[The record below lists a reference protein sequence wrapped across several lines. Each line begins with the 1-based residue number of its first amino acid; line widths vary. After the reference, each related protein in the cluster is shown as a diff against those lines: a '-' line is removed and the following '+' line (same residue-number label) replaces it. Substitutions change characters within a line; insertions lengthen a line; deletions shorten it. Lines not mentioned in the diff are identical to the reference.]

1 MNYILYHRD
10 QDGFGAAYA
19 AWRQFSLSG
28 EETEYIS
35 VQYDESMP
43 EMKDDSNVYILDF
56 SYSPDE
62 IDELAARMES
72 VRIIDH
78 HKTSAEAFKEI
89 EMPANVIIHIDQSRS
104 GCALA
109 WESFNYGQEIPE
121 LLLDIEDRDLWK
133 FERKNT
139 EEMFVYLSIRSWDF
153 NEWHELCSSYSKY
166 LEAVEAGKTLLIMQ
180 KSLVKQI
187 SRNSYKF
194 DMEGYNTIAV
204 NSAVYQSEVA
214 QYLLKKNPDCDIAIV
229 YADIVDKKTKEVKRL
244 HSLRSR
250 GDVDVSEI
258 AKNRGGGGHKAAA
271 GYITKKEVDLA

>member
-10 QDGFGAAYA
+10 QDGFGAALA

-35 VQYDESMP
+35 VQYDEPMP
-43 EMKDDSNVYILDF
+43 EMKDNSNVYILDF

-62 IDELAARMES
+62 VMELSKRMTF
-72 VRIIDH
+72 VKITDH
-78 HKTSAEAFKEI
+78 HKTSAEAFSEI
-89 EMPANVIIHIDQSRS
+89 VLPTNVVINIDQSRA

-109 WESFNYGQEIPE
+109 WEQFNYGQEIPE

-139 EEMFVYLSIRSWDF
+139 KEIFVYLSVRSWDF
-153 NEWHELCSSYSKY
+153 NEWHELCSSYCKY
-166 LEAVEAGKTLLIMQ
+166 REAVGAGKTLLLMQ
-180 KSLVKQI
+180 ESIIKQI
-187 SRNSYKF
+187 ARNSHKL
-194 DMEGYNTIAV
+194 DMDGYNTVAV
-204 NSAVYQSEVA
+204 NSPIYQSEVA
-214 QYLLKKNPDCDIAIV
+214 EYILKKNSDCDVAIV
-229 YADIVDKKTKEVKRL
+229 YADIVDKKTKELKRL

-258 AKNRGGGGHKAAA
+258 AKKRGGGGHKAAA
-271 GYITKKEVDLA
+271 GYIEKV